1 MLLLSNKVHWLIP
14 LARPLVAPAAS
25 GAKWRSACHEPYVV
39 HGRGVMAKLFI
50 EDLDLNNK
58 NILMRVDFNVPLD
71 PECNVTDDTR
81 IKAAMRSIQ
90 YILENNGKLILMSHL
105 GRPKGKVVD
114 SMKMDP
120 VAKRL
125 SELLNKDVKKL
136 DDCIGEEVEKAV
148 KAMQS
153 GDVILLENLRFHEQ
167 EKSGDE
173 DFAKKLAELCDIYI
187 NDAFGTSHRADASM
201 AVINRFVS
209 QSAAGYLLQKEIDYL
224 GKAVQDPEKP
234 FTAIIGGAKVS
245 SKISVLENL
254 IEKVDTILIG
264 GAMSYTFL
272 KALQKEVGKSLV
284 ENDKLDI
291 ARKIMDKAKSADT
304 AFYLPCDHV
313 IVGEVKEDAEA
324 IVTDDENI
332 PDGKIGVDIGPRTIE
347 KYKAVVKDSK
357 TVVWNGPMGIF
368 EMKPFAK
375 GTFTIGEILAETDC
389 VSIVGGG
396 DSVAAVNKAGL
407 SSKISHVSTGGGA
420 SLEFL
425 EGKELPGIAALTDK

>member
-1 MLLLSNKVHWLIP
+1 
-14 LARPLVAPAAS
+14 
-25 GAKWRSACHEPYVV
+25 
-39 HGRGVMAKLFI
+39 MAKLFI

-58 NILMRVDFNVPLD
+58 KILMRVDFNVPLD
-71 PECNVTDDTR
+71 SSCNVTDDTR
-81 IKAAMRSIQ
+81 IKAALRSIE

-120 VAKRL
+120 IAKRL
-125 SELLNKDVKKL
+125 SELINKNVKKL
-136 DDCIGEEVEKAV
+136 DDCVGVEVEKEVA
-148 KAMQS
+148 AMQS
-153 GDVILLENLRFHEQ
+153 GDVILLENLRFHAE

-173 DFAKKLAELCDIYI
+173 DFAKKLAGLCDIYI

-201 AVINRFVS
+201 AVVNRFVS

-224 GKAVQDPEKP
+224 GKAVEAPAKP

-272 KALQKEVGKSLV
+272 KALGKGVGKSLV
-284 ENDKLDI
+284 EDDKLDI
-291 ARKIMDKAKSADT
+291 ARQIMDKAKSSDT
-304 AFYLPCDHV
+304 AFLLPSDH
-313 IVGEVKEDAEA
+313 IVVSEVKEDAEA
-324 IVTDDENI
+324 ITTDDENI
-332 PDGKIGVDIGPRTIE
+332 SDGLIGVDIGPITIE

-368 EMKPFAK
+368 EMSPFAK
-375 GTFTIGEILAETDC
+375 GTFTIGEILAITDC

-396 DSVAAVNKAGL
+396 DSVAAVNKAGI